1 MRISDW
7 SSDVCSSDLDPERE
21 MLFLFTMAPLLAS
34 ELRHRNREARATI
47 PPVEAVRIRRPR
59 GYGCTNQISGW
70 QSPRRSHA
78 RKVVEHRERSLDIHH
93 TPALR
98 GNRRIRQPKTLLGLC
113 FVVIRNAQDEVSHP
127 CLDRSEERRVGKECV
142 SKGRY
147 RWVPY

>member
-7 SSDVCSSDLDPERE
+7 SSDVCSSDLGDDAHFLRGLHRFHEIGGVDRHGEGVLDRANLELQSDPERE

-78 RKVVEHRERSLDIHH
+78 RKVVEHRERSLDIPPP
-93 TPALR
+93 PALR
-98 GNRRIRQPKTLLGLC
+98 GNGRIRQPKNRLG
-113 FVVIRNAQDEVSHP
+113 
-127 CLDRSEERRVGKECV
+127 
-142 SKGRY
+142 
-147 RWVPY
+147 